1 VPWYSFETE
10 AELERVDMKTRKTLG
25 ISAIV
30 LVLLLAGCSSGKNS
44 ATSPPSPTAVAFP
57 TGPIT
62 LNISWWGDQEA
73 PGAKKW
79 LRDTMALYT
88 KAHPNITLTEVLQ
101 TTDGLVPA
109 FAAAAAAKS
118 GPDIQYFWGGIY
130 AQQPGW
136 DGSIVPIS
144 DYISTAELSH
154 YTNAKMEEG
163 YQGKVWTA
171 PWYVNPSF
179 PLLVRKDIL
188 AANNLKI
195 PTTWAQL
202 MNVCDVLSAKKITTI
217 AGGVKD
223 GWFGGWLYSILGS
236 QSIQSQA
243 DVISAVVGTTK
254 FTDPAM
260 ADWWSRLAESKRR
273 NCWNDDIN
281 SLQLYQA
288 QQRFVDGKAAMTVTA
303 GSDAPNFVKKAGG
316 DTKAEIMAMPAWS
329 TGPYAGKMGTSSQTL
344 GITSWSKYPQVAA
357 DFIQFGHTTERL
369 NAWYQ
374 DTGALPADD
383 RFDLAQVKSP
393 STKALFQSALNGAPY
408 LENFIPAQLDT
419 DAIFKNVQLILKG
432 TITPVQAAQDT
443 QALMERIRKTDRKV
457 VANFT
462 AWAK

>member
-316 DTKAEIMAMPAWS
+316 DTKAEIMVHW
-329 TGPYAGKMGTSSQTL
+329 
-344 GITSWSKYPQVAA
+344 
-357 DFIQFGHTTERL
+357 
-369 NAWYQ
+369 
-374 DTGALPADD
+374 AL
-383 RFDLAQVKSP
+383 R
-393 STKALFQSALNGAPY
+393 
-408 LENFIPAQLDT
+408 
-419 DAIFKNVQLILKG
+419 
-432 TITPVQAAQDT
+432 
-443 QALMERIRKTDRKV
+443 R
-457 VANFT
+457 
-462 AWAK
+462 